1 MISLN
6 YDKIVSLIN
15 LTNTSGFISF
25 NDLRRDMPKQNFNLY
40 GNIEYLNLNEISKH
54 NKNDI
59 DLTKYINQVSLKI
72 KQLKKGDFIFN
83 NSVINLTKKKI
94 VIFK

>member
-1 MISLN
+1 
-6 YDKIVSLIN
+6 
-15 LTNTSGFISF
+15 
-25 NDLRRDMPKQNFNLY
+25 MPKQNFNLY

-83 NSVINLTKKKI
+83 NSVINLTKKKKSLFLKFI
-94 VIFK
+94 SN

>member
-1 MISLN
+1 
-6 YDKIVSLIN
+6 
-15 LTNTSGFISF
+15 
-25 NDLRRDMPKQNFNLY
+25 MPKQNFNLY
-40 GNIEYLNLNEISKH
+40 GNIEYLNLNEISNH

-83 NSVINLTKKKI
+83 NSVINLTKKKNRY
-94 VIFK
+94 F